1 MSHAVKGIENP
12 DTYSVKIASD
22 LETLQ
27 KEVVHRVVEK
37 ELGES

>member
-1 MSHAVKGIENP
+1 LSNAFKAIENP
-12 DTYSVKIASD
+12 DTYSVKIASG

-27 KEVVHRVVEK
+27 KEVVHRGIEK